1 MLKIANKENNSKE
14 IQEIYQV
21 KNILKKISFF
31 NENFEI
37 NDYIGSGAES
47 KVYSIYNKKSK
58 KHLALKYII
67 NNSKYKK
74 NINESKI
81 SSKLK
86 NKNIIDFKGCLNS
99 KEDNS
104 EFIILE
110 NAKYGNLRD
119 FQKKILKKECF
130 SESFLCLFSYQILN
144 GLYHCHQNKIA
155 HMDIKPQNIVIDEYL
170 NPKIIDFSVSL
181 DYSNKKPNDKIQL
194 PFRGTNFYMPSE
206 VINSKEIEYKNLNKV
221 DAYALGV
228 LLFKMAYGYYPFNL
242 QYGDENNYKIINQKI
257 NCEYEIK
264 KNKNLSSYFIDFISK
279 LLNKDI
285 NKRMNIYEALRHQ
298 WIKRAQILLEEKEKI
313 YNTNLFYIQLI
324 TDNIKEF
331 NDYLGK

>member
-1 MLKIANKENNSKE
+1 MLKISDKENNSKE
-14 IQEIYQV
+14 IQEIYKV
-21 KNILKKISFF
+21 KNILKKISSF

-47 KVYSIYNKKSK
+47 KVYSIYNKKNK
-58 KHLALKYII
+58 KYLALKHII

-74 NINESKI
+74 NINELKI

-86 NKNIIDFKGCLNS
+86 NKNIIDFKGYLNS

-104 EFIILE
+104 DFIILE
-110 NAKYGNLRD
+110 SAKYGNLKD
-119 FQKKILKKECF
+119 FKKKVLKKENF
-130 SESFLCLFSYQILN
+130 SESFLCFFCYQILN
-144 GLYHCHQNKIA
+144 GLHHCHKNKIA
-155 HMDIKPQNIVIDEYL
+155 HMDIKPQNIVIDEFL
-170 NPKIIDFSVSL
+170 NLKIIDFSVSL
-181 DYSNKKPNDKIQL
+181 NYSNKKTNEKIQL

-206 VINSKEIEYKNLNKV
+206 VINSNEIEYKNLNKV
-221 DAYALGV
+221 DTYSLGV

-242 QYGDENNYKIINQKI
+242 KYGDENNYKIINQKI

-264 KNKNLSSYFIDFISK
+264 KDKNLSSYFIDFISK

-285 NKRMNIYEALRHQ
+285 NKRMNIYGALRHH
-298 WIKRAQILLEEKEKI
+298 WIKGAQILLEEKEKI
-313 YNTNLFYIQLI
+313 YNTNVFYIKLI
-324 TDNIKEF
+324 TDSIKEF

>member
-285 NKRMNIYEALRHQ
+285 NKRMNIYAALRHQ
-298 WIKRAQILLEEKEKI
+298 WIKGAQILLEEKEKI
-313 YNTNLFYIQLI
+313 YNTYLFYIHLI

>member
-74 NINESKI
+74 NKNELKI

-86 NKNIIDFKGCLNS
+86 NKNIIDFKCCLNS

-144 GLYHCHQNKIA
+144 GLYHCHQNKIV

-298 WIKRAQILLEEKEKI
+298 WIKGAQILLEEKEKI

>member
-74 NINESKI
+74 NKNELKI

-298 WIKRAQILLEEKEKI
+298 WIKGAQILLEEKEKI

>member
-86 NKNIIDFKGCLNS
+86 NKNIIDFKCCLNS

-144 GLYHCHQNKIA
+144 GLYHCHQNKIV

-206 VINSKEIEYKNLNKV
+206 VINSKEIEYKNLNIV

-298 WIKRAQILLEEKEKI
+298 WIKGAQILLEEKEKI

>member
-74 NINESKI
+74 NKNELKI

-86 NKNIIDFKGCLNS
+86 NKNIIDFKCCLNS

-298 WIKRAQILLEEKEKI
+298 WIKGAQILLEEKEKI

>member
-47 KVYSIYNKKSK
+47 KVYSIYNKKNK
-58 KHLALKYII
+58 KQLALKHII

-144 GLYHCHQNKIA
+144 GLYHCHHNKIA

-298 WIKRAQILLEEKEKI
+298 WIKGAQILLEEKEKI

>member
-86 NKNIIDFKGCLNS
+86 NKNIIDFKCCLNS

-298 WIKRAQILLEEKEKI
+298 WIKGAQILLEEKEKI

>member
-74 NINESKI
+74 KINESKI

-86 NKNIIDFKGCLNS
+86 NKNIIDFKCCLNS

-298 WIKRAQILLEEKEKI
+298 WIKGAQILLEEKEKI